1 MLKAMMK
8 RKEEHQEQSSD
19 QEDKSTRL
27 TGDSSNS
34 KWQLVTFCDKSERPR
49 SPSHRIRQSERRDC
63 GAFEPLREFIIDRW
77 SQSKEAVGA
86 RSQTKCWP
94 AKGRLLWNL
103 IEFFHRTKF
112 MTTGLTNF
120 LSTKNWTVSVWVI
133 FQSKTIIAHWQHL
146 IMKRASKLL
155 GTIIPSVVRRED
167 IRLIMQPTRF
177 TMHKTADSMSST
189 LPYSAEYQGIMS

>member
-1 MLKAMMK
+1 MAIGYILW
-8 RKEEHQEQSSD
+8 QEWTTKIAVASY
-19 QEDKSTRL
+19 
-27 TGDSSNS
+27 
-34 KWQLVTFCDKSERPR
+34 
-49 SPSHRIRQSERRDC
+49 PS
-63 GAFEPLREFIIDRW
+63 
-77 SQSKEAVGA
+77 VGA
-86 RSQTKCWP
+86 AGLRRLWTHSRIHYWSMVAVERGSRSQTKCWP

-155 GTIIPSVVRRED
+155 GTTIPSVVRRED
-167 IRLIMQPTRF
+167 IKLIIQPTRF

-189 LPYSAEYQGIMS
+189 SRIRQNIRG

>member
-1 MLKAMMK
+1 MAIGYILW
-8 RKEEHQEQSSD
+8 QEWTTKIAVASY
-19 QEDKSTRL
+19 
-27 TGDSSNS
+27 
-34 KWQLVTFCDKSERPR
+34 
-49 SPSHRIRQSERRDC
+49 PS
-63 GAFEPLREFIIDRW
+63 
-77 SQSKEAVGA
+77 VGA
-86 RSQTKCWP
+86 AGLRRLWTHSRIHYWSMVAVERGSRSQTKCWP

-155 GTIIPSVVRRED
+155 GTTIHQLLDVRILSWSCSQQDLQCTRLQIQWVRRYR
-167 IRLIMQPTRF
+167 IRQNIR
-177 TMHKTADSMSST
+177 
-189 LPYSAEYQGIMS
+189 G